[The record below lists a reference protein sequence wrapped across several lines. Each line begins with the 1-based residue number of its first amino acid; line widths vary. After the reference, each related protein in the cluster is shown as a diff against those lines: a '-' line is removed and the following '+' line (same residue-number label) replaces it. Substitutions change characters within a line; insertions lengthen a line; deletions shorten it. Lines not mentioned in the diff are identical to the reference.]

1 MAKFIYV
8 KHPEGG
14 ELAVHPDHITSAH
27 YKPSDSPDIKTRL
40 TLDHDNSEADVILV
54 GEEADR
60 VWAVIKDLA

>member
-14 ELAVHPDHITSAH
+14 GLAVNVDRIASAH
-27 YKPSDSPDIKTRL
+27 YKPSESPDIVTRL
-40 TLDHDNSEADVILV
+40 IIDLDNSEADVILL

-60 VWAVIKDLA
+60 VWAMIKDLG

>member
-8 KHPEGG
+8 RHPEGG
-14 ELAVHPDHITSAH
+14 ELAVNPDHIAGAH

-40 TLDHDNSEADVILV
+40 TLDLDNSEADVILV

>member
-14 ELAVHPDHITSAH
+14 GLAVNVDHIASAH
-27 YKPSDSPDIKTRL
+27 YKPSEGTDVKTRL
-40 TLDHDNSEADVILV
+40 TIDLDNSETDVTLL

-60 VWAVIKDLA
+60 VWALIKDLA

>member
-14 ELAVHPDHITSAH
+14 DLAVNVDHIASAH
-27 YKPSDSPDIKTRL
+27 YKPSSSAEIKTRL
-40 TLDHDNSEADVILV
+40 TIDLDSSEADVVLL

-60 VWAVIKDLA
+60 VWALVKDLA